1 MAYQFDD
8 PHSQMQQAQQ
18 SRGGSMRYLRGVAGA
33 RNQWTDDTRKKIE
46 RGIRKA
52 KLSQEAEAK
61 RRSSNWLNWSLL
73 GTAVGSAFGMPWL
86 GAGLGTLAG
95 MGKAHASGG
104 DIFDFRSQL
113 KYLDPQMATGA
124 AMGVGG
130 MPPGKAGAITQAAQA
145 VGVPGQPTASG
156 RRYDGTGPAAG
167 TQFRSTWGMSP
178 AETDQFAKEL
188 GVNRGHLAVRN
199 RRLMD
204 LLPEPKKN
212 GGY

>member
-1 MAYQFDD
+1 MAYQYDD

-18 SRGGSMRYLRGVAGA
+18 ARAQNMGQLRRTAGA
-33 RNQWTDDTRKKIE
+33 RAQWTDDTRKKME
-46 RGIRKA
+46 RDIRKA
-52 KLSQEAEAK
+52 KLAQDAEA
-61 RRSSNWLNWSLL
+61 RRKSSNWLNWSLL

-124 AMGVGG
+124 AMGIGG

-156 RRYDGTGPAAG
+156 R
-167 TQFRSTWGMSP
+167 QFGEDPMWETKLKSTWGMSP
-178 AETDQFAKEL
+178 AETDSLATAHML
-188 GVNRGHLAVRN
+188 RGGHLEARK
-199 RRLMD
+199 RLMD
-204 LLPEPKKN
+204 RSGPPKQG

>member
-1 MAYQFDD
+1 
-8 PHSQMQQAQQ
+8 
-18 SRGGSMRYLRGVAGA
+18 MRYLRGVAGA

-52 KLSQEAEAK
+52 KLSQEAEAR

-124 AMGVGG
+124 AMGIGG
-130 MPPGKAGAITQAAQA
+130 MPPGRAGAITQAAQA

-156 RRYDGTGPAAG
+156 RQFGGDPAWETGL
-167 TQFRSTWGMSP
+167 QETWGMSP
-178 AETDQFAKEL
+178 AEAQNFAAGQML
-188 GVNRGHLAVRN
+188 RGGHLAVRN